1 MKEGRRKKWNEDKMR
16 FFTRITWMK
25 RKMGELIRSEVLFI
39 DVKNENERQKMHSF
53 GQDKP

>member
-1 MKEGRRKKWNEDKMR
+1 
-16 FFTRITWMK
+16 
-25 RKMGELIRSEVLFI
+25 MGELIRSEVLFI